1 MIRGLRRWFKRDK
14 SEAGPGESSE
24 RIVSLQKT
32 LGIVIPAD
40 YHYLFLQAFRHR
52 SIIDD
57 NLYKA
62 HETYE
67 RLEFLGDAVLDLVV
81 TEILFEK
88 FPRQNE
94 GFLTKLRAKIVR
106 GDTLAMLARKLNINE
121 LLEVGERASE
131 QKIELSKSVLAD
143 VFESVI
149 AAIYLSKGYA
159 FTQQFVS
166 DVINRHIDFNDLQDT
181 VDNYKSALMEHLQAQ
196 KKPLPEYRVLSED
209 GPGHDKIFT
218 IGVYVDG
225 EMKGE
230 GAGKSK
236 KQAEQMAAQKAL
248 ENIPDLQ

>member
-1 MIRGLRRWFKRDK
+1 MIRGLRRWFKRKETD
-14 SEAGPGESSE
+14 AGPGELSE
-24 RIVSLQKT
+24 RISKLQQT

-40 YHYLFLQAFRHR
+40 YQQLFLQALRHR

-57 NLYKA
+57 NRYEA

-67 RLEFLGDAVLDLVV
+67 RLEFLGDAVLDLIV

-88 FPRQNE
+88 FPKEDE

-106 GDTLAMLARKLNINE
+106 GDTLAMLAENLNINT

-159 FTQQFVS
+159 FTHQFVS
-166 DVINRHIDFNDLQDT
+166 DVVNRHINFKDLQKK
-181 VDNYKSALMEHLQAQ
+181 VDNHKSALMEYLQAL

-209 GPGHDKIFT
+209 GPGHDKLFT

-225 EMKGE
+225 VMQGKGS
-230 GAGKSK
+230 GKSK
-236 KQAEQMAAQKAL
+236 KQAEQAAAQKAL
-248 ENIPDLQ
+248 KNIT